1 MQLEIKRL
9 HTSLGV
15 TILYVTHDQEEALVM
30 SDRICLM
37 NRGRVEQLGR
47 PHELYF
53 RPRTV
58 FAADFLGD
66 SNILDAVVQGDELR
80 ATGELVSPAPPG
92 LASGTPTKIMIR
104 PESLRVLDGG
114 ERAECT
120 VDGTLEDVIFVGGL
134 TKFRVRVAE
143 QVVLVATRLTAVNDT
158 ASARGMPIK
167 LGWSPSAI
175 VVLAP

>member
-37 NRGRVEQLGR
+37 NRGESSSSGR

-92 LASGTPTKIMIR
+92 LASGTPR
-104 PESLRVLDGG
+104 RS
-114 ERAECT
+114 
-120 VDGTLEDVIFVGGL
+120 
-134 TKFRVRVAE
+134 
-143 QVVLVATRLTAVNDT
+143 
-158 ASARGMPIK
+158 
-167 LGWSPSAI
+167 
-175 VVLAP
+175 